1 METNEIRE
9 KSAEW
14 MTMDEI
20 TAVPQP
26 VKKILL
32 ATDGSVSAIKAT
44 KFSIGLARKVNA
56 EILAVYVSGNED
68 GFEIPNELKG
78 KKFFGGV
85 HPCEAGLAVAKAFG
99 LENGVTVNTTILRGS
114 VPRNIVK
121 AAIADNVD
129 LIVLGE
135 SGRTDLSRISLGSV
149 AETVMRLAP
158 CSVLI
163 ARDGKEK

>member
-78 KKFFGGV
+78 KKF
-85 HPCEAGLAVAKAFG
+85 
-99 LENGVTVNTTILRGS
+99 
-114 VPRNIVK
+114 
-121 AAIADNVD
+121 
-129 LIVLGE
+129 
-135 SGRTDLSRISLGSV
+135 
-149 AETVMRLAP
+149 
-158 CSVLI
+158 
-163 ARDGKEK
+163 

>member
-44 KFSIGLARKVNA
+44 KFSIGLARKINA

-68 GFEIPNELKG
+68 SFEIPKELKG

-99 LENGVTVNTTILRGS
+99 QENGVTVNTTILRGS

-149 AETVMRLAP
+149 AETVLRLAP